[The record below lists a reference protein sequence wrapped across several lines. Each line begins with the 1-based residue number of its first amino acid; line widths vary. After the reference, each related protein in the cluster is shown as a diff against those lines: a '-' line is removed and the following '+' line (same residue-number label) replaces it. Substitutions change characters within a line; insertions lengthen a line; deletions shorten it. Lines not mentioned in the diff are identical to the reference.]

1 MVQNKFD
8 KYLMDKP
15 FIKDIETKNKV
26 LYEISNAITD
36 NQKTIIRKRKAS
48 LLAKIKKG
56 TISPG
61 PKSPGKKKLTEKY
74 IEELIYDGLEN
85 NPGNVQLIGK
95 ATDFFIKVIGKKD
108 EMEDEIDMEK
118 LKEIGIV
125 IKSGG

>member
-1 MVQNKFD
+1 MVQMVQKIFD
-8 KYLMDKP
+8 VSLAEKH
-15 FIKDIETKNKV
+15 FIKHPNAKNKE
-26 LYEISNAITD
+26 LYAISNAVTD
-36 NQKTIIRKRKAS
+36 NQKTQVRKKK
-48 LLAKIKKG
+48 AKIKRG
-56 TISPG
+56 TKSPG
-61 PKSPGKKKLTEKY
+61 PKSPGVKKLTEEF
-74 IEELIYDGLEN
+74 IENLIVEGLEN